1 MKWFFISWNINQIKR
16 NCNWYVYGRIL
27 NIFFVPK
34 LVYRSKEKTFYFYET
49 NLPQVCHKLAQKPST
64 MGYVIKFTA
73 PFLTDSTNL
82 IWSRL
87 VHYTYISKERRIT
100 KQRTTDEDERR
111 QIRLPYKIQETKAK
125 KVLTSR
131 NKLAM
136 TCWVIQIILVI
147 TNCFSETNYGNNF
160 FEIIWVFGNFCN
172 KENKCENN
180 VCFIPMILTTQQTNS
195 KRLITSNTRCPW
207 SCIQRNKNVNV
218 C

>member
-1 MKWFFISWNINQIKR
+1 MRPICHKFAISSHKSHPR
-16 NCNWYVYGRIL
+16 L
-27 NIFFVPK
+27 DMS
-34 LVYRSKEKTFYFYET
+34 L
-49 NLPQVCHKLAQKPST
+49 NLPLPFWQILPS
-64 MGYVIKFTA
+64 K
-73 PFLTDSTNL
+73 

-87 VHYTYISKERRIT
+87 EHYTYISKERRIT

-147 TNCFSETNYGNNF
+147 TNCSSETNYGNNF

-172 KENKCENN
+172 KENKCEN

-195 KRLITSNTRCPW
+195 KRLITKLYNMSLVMHTKKLKHKCL
-207 SCIQRNKNVNV
+207 
-218 C
+218 